1 MLGGTNKSNRKKFFK
16 DLKGRNSHVKRII
29 SEKYGEDVELA
40 EEETHV
46 DSRGHYVYKL
56 KFKGNVTN
64 NEWVYIGGLTI
75 ANTPMN
81 EDWIPIANKKIIND
95 ISNKLDVFGIP
106 QVQNLQPKKNSP
118 KKKFKDALILKIC

>member
-1 MLGGTNKSNRKKFFK
+1 M
-16 DLKGRNSHVKRII
+16 
-29 SEKYGEDVELA
+29 ELA

-95 ISNKLDVFGIP
+95 ISNKLDDW
-106 QVQNLQPKKNSP
+106 NSSSS
-118 KKKFKDALILKIC
+118 KFTT